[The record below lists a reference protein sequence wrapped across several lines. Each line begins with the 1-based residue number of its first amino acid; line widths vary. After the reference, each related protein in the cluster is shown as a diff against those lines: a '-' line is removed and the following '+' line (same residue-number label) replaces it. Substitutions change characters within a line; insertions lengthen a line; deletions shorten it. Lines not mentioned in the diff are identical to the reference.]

1 MNNIVTDFTQRP
13 NGILLELTDAL
24 LLDLPVTLLIFMVG
38 LISFK
43 LLFRYRI
50 SMLFRQYSL
59 FGYIF
64 CVFLDGKVEIMT
76 FFFLSEVLLLASS
89 SFLQRFKVALIVFAY
104 FLIFT
109 FVIGSMLFFKA
120 IYGKLVKHIYENCRN
135 PLSSSF

>member
-1 MNNIVTDFTQRP
+1 MNNLVTDFAQRP
-13 NGILLELTDAL
+13 NGILLELSDAC
-24 LLDLPVTLLIFMVG
+24 LLDLPVTLLIFLAGVI
-38 LISFK
+38 LFK

-76 FFFLSEVLLLASS
+76 FYFLSEALLLVSS
-89 SFLQRFKVALIVFAY
+89 SFVQKIKVVAIIFAY

-109 FVIGSMLFFKA
+109 FAVGSMLLFKA
-120 IYGKLVKHIYENCRN
+120 IYGKLLKYIYENCRN
-135 PLSSSF
+135 PLYSSF